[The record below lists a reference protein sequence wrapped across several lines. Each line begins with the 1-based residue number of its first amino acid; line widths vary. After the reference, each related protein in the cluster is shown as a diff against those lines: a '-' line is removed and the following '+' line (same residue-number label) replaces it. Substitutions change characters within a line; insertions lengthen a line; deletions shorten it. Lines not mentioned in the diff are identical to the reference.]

1 MKAIL
6 LSAGLGRRL
15 ARATDGAPKCLV
27 PIHGGCSLLELQ
39 LRSLA
44 RCGIER
50 VVVMVGYGADRVE
63 SEIHRLAIRG
73 LEVAT
78 EYNPFS
84 ATTDNL
90 VTAWLARDA
99 MDEDF
104 VLLNGDTLFEDQIL
118 ERLLAAERR
127 PVAIATAQKPS
138 YDEDDMK
145 VVLGRDGRLDAIGK
159 QLSGLVPDG
168 EAIGMT
174 VFRGEGIDG
183 FRRVLDEIVRT
194 PEGGDAWYTAA
205 LDGLA
210 ARLRIEAIPI
220 GDCWW
225 AEVDT
230 LDDLRQVREVFEQ
243 RKEHPSAEDEL
254 VRTAASFA

>member
-1 MKAIL
+1 VKAIL
-6 LSAGLGRRL
+6 LSAGQGRRL
-15 ARATDGAPKCLV
+15 ARATEGAPKCLV
-27 PIHGGCSLLELQ
+27 PIHGDCSLLELQ
-39 LRSLA
+39 LRTLA

-50 VVVMVGYGADRVE
+50 VVVMVGYGAHRVE
-63 SEIHRLAIRG
+63 SEIHRLAIPG

-90 VTAWLARDA
+90 VTAWLARAA
-99 MDEDF
+99 MDEEF
-104 VLLNGDTLFEDQIL
+104 VLLNGDTLFEDQIMN
-118 ERLLAAERR
+118 RLLAYDRR
-127 PVAIATAQKPS
+127 PVAIATARKPS

-145 VVLGRDGRLDAIGK
+145 VVLDPDGRLGAIGK
-159 QLSGLVPDG
+159 QLPGLTPDG

-194 PEGGDAWYTAA
+194 PEGGQAWYTAA
-205 LDGLA
+205 LDCLA
-210 ARLRIEAIPI
+210 ARLRIEAVPI

-230 LDDLRQVREVFEQ
+230 LDDLRRVREVFDQ
-243 RKEHPSAEDEL
+243 REEPASTEDPP

>member
-6 LSAGLGRRL
+6 LSAGQGRRL

-27 PIHGGCSLLELQ
+27 PIHGGCSLLEFQ

-63 SEIHRLAIRG
+63 SEILRLAIPG

-90 VTAWLARDA
+90 VTAWLARAA

-118 ERLLAAERR
+118 KRLLAVDRR
-127 PVAIATAQKPS
+127 PVAIATAKKPA

-145 VVLGRDGRLDAIGK
+145 IVLGRDERLEAIGK
-159 QLSGLVPDG
+159 RLPHLVPDG

-205 LDGLA
+205 LDDLA
-210 ARLRIEAIPI
+210 GRLRIDTVPT
-220 GDCWW
+220 GNCWW

-230 LDDLRQVREVFEQ
+230 LDDLRRVREVFEQ
-243 RKEHPSAEDEL
+243 RKAHASAEDEL

>member
-6 LSAGLGRRL
+6 LSAGQGRRL
-15 ARATDGAPKCLV
+15 ARATEGAPKCLV
-27 PIHGGCSLLELQ
+27 PIHDGCSLLELQ

-44 RCGIER
+44 RCGTER
-50 VVVMVGYGADRVE
+50 VVVMVGYGADLVE
-63 SEIHRLAIRG
+63 SEIRRLAIPG

-90 VTAWLARDA
+90 VTAWLARAA

-104 VLLNGDTLFEDQIL
+104 VLLNGDTLFEDPIL
-118 ERLLAAERR
+118 EKLLAVERR

-145 VVLGRDGRLDAIGK
+145 IVLGRDGRLDAIGK
-159 QLSGLVPDG
+159 QLPGLVPEG

-183 FRRVLDEIVRT
+183 FRRLLDEIVRT

-210 ARLRIEAIPI
+210 TRLRIETVPI
-220 GDCWW
+220 GDHWW

-230 LDDLRQVREVFEQ
+230 LDDLRQVREVFTR
-243 RKEHPSAEDEL
+243 RKEHAPPEAEL
-254 VRTAASFA
+254 VRTVTSFA

>member
-1 MKAIL
+1 M
-6 LSAGLGRRL
+6 SAGQGRRL

-27 PIHGGCSLLELQ
+27 PIHGGQSLLELQ

-63 SEIHRLAIRG
+63 SEIASIAIPG

-78 EYNPFS
+78 GYNPFS
-84 ATTDNL
+84 ATSDNL
-90 VTAWLARDA
+90 VTTWLARSS

-104 VLLNGDTLFEDQIL
+104 LLLNGDTLFEDQVL
-118 ERLLAAERR
+118 KRLLAEAHH
-127 PVAIATAQKPS
+127 PVAIAVAQKPS

-159 QLSGLVPDG
+159 QLAGLVPDG

-174 VFRGEGIDG
+174 IFRGEGIDG
-183 FRRVLDEIVRT
+183 FRRILDEIVRT
-194 PEGGDAWYTAA
+194 PDGGQAWYTAA

-210 ARLRIEAIPI
+210 ARLRIETVPI
-220 GDCWW
+220 GSCWW

-230 LDDLRQVREVFEQ
+230 LEDLRSVREVFDQ
-243 RKEHPSAEDEL
+243 RKRLTSTEDPPG
-254 VRTAASFA
+254 RTAASFA